1 MSAPFS
7 YLNGPRGDPPAPG
20 DGRDVTQDEGDIV
33 IRDDTVNAAWA
44 GGLEEE
50 EHFDEDAEAGEY
62 IFPNLEQDVATLA
75 TTELA
80 RTRGE
85 QRRINELRHD
95 VNGEPRQ
102 TTATPPPLATP
113 NPYTRGNTA
122 TPIARRVNLDVA
134 SPTARNNERETTN
147 PGNEDESALI
157 ARSTENTTIK
167 TAGDLYEFLDWQANR
182 KGSPPE
188 QAKFKE
194 DAFNFPG
201 LLVFAVMRPKSQHI
215 QVLHSI
221 QVYPNAP
228 GSDPAW
234 KGKTIGFLGDRTR
247 YSPAPQ
253 MIELKEKAPWAWET
267 KQICNDVTVME
278 GFYANP
284 GNSDK
289 LWTPEGTEPR
299 MAVTV
304 PRMLALPPDCVAYCA
319 EAPRTPFELAQH
331 VQTVLGSTHLDAAKF
346 ALTLDW
352 CCMAA
357 QPEGGTSEA
366 TRSSLLAFP
375 INPIIGSIAL
385 HKWACK
391 RLAETLGMTK
401 PPAQGGLT
409 QNNQP
414 SSVSNPAD
422 TTPAPA
428 PALDVALIAQV
439 TAAVVAA
446 LRTKDN
452 VAAGMQAEGGV
463 RSTDEARAYTP
474 FQLAK
479 LKGFCC
485 VYENAK
491 IPPIW
496 DYFTTT
502 KDVDAHRAKL
512 LGEMGTW
519 ARENDITIT
528 RGLYLEKS
536 TMDEIVKL
544 DFNPGAATAYF
555 ATAEKGM
562 SILIVRP
569 RKGNETADI
578 RSKEQAMRLTE
589 RNYTLSDALGL
600 TRKDPRPPAS
610 SYLELLR
617 DVGTLCALT
626 HALFG
631 DLCDYFLNLFDLWTM
646 LNSENVYA
654 KSDQFSPLMVRQI
667 TWAVIEDSRQFFFK
681 TMTEEE
687 LARGNA
693 RFPTSNLMNIIG
705 TDVAKGVEIRLGN
718 FPEKWKQELSGHGRT
733 MNRTGSPPAGGMN
746 RLQGQAG
753 SSTQHSGAMQPSFAP
768 LAVQSTGGERP
779 VTIRRD
785 DIHPAIRSMM
795 EGYIRHFRSVQ
806 FRMLCRAAG
815 VSELELPVEEKY
827 VRNGKNLLC
836 YSYVLGKC
844 NGKYCGRAQDGHA
857 PANTLSLTFVEQLCQ
872 KLRPGVE
879 ARRNTE
885 PAVQLTDYQPNNKR
899 KRTA

>member
-1 MSAPFS
+1 MNTPFP
-7 YLNGPRGDPPAPG
+7 YLNSPCADPPAPG

-33 IRDDTVNAAWA
+33 TRDDAVNTAGA

-50 EHFDEDAEAGEY
+50 EHFDEDAEASEW
-62 IFPNLEQDVATLA
+62 ILPNLEQDVAMLA

-85 QRRINELRHD
+85 QRRLDELRHD
-95 VNGEPRQ
+95 GSGEPRQ
-102 TTATPPPLATP
+102 TTATPPPMATP
-113 NPYTRGNTA
+113 NPSTRGNTT
-122 TPIARRVNLDVA
+122 TPIARRVNFDVA
-134 SPTARNNERETTN
+134 SPIARTSERETTS
-147 PGNEDESALI
+147 PSNEDESALI
-157 ARSTENTTIK
+157 ARSTENTSIK

-201 LLVFAVMRPKSQHI
+201 LLVFAVMRPKSLHI
-215 QVLHSI
+215 QLLHSI

-267 KQICNDVTVME
+267 KQICNDVTVMDS
-278 GFYANP
+278 FYANP
-284 GNSDK
+284 GNSEK
-289 LWTPEGTEPR
+289 LWTPDGTAPR

-319 EAPRTPFELAQH
+319 EAPRTPFELATH
-331 VQTVLGSTHLDAAKF
+331 VQKVLGSTLLDAAKF
-346 ALTLDW
+346 TLILDW

-366 TRSSLLAFP
+366 ARSSLLAFP
-375 INPIIGSIAL
+375 VNPIIGSMAL
-385 HKWACK
+385 HKWASK
-391 RLAETLGMTK
+391 RLTETLGMTN
-401 PPAQGGLT
+401 PSDQGGLT

-414 SSVSNPAD
+414 SSASIPAG

-446 LRTKDN
+446 LRTNDN
-452 VAAGMQAEGGV
+452 AVVGVQAEGGA
-463 RSTDEARAYTP
+463 RSTEEARAYTS

-485 VYENAK
+485 VYENAN

-528 RGLYLEKS
+528 RGLYFEKS
-536 TMDEIVKL
+536 TMDEIIKL
-544 DFNPGAATAYF
+544 EFNPGAATAYF

-617 DVGTLCALT
+617 DVGTFCALT
-626 HALFG
+626 HTLFG
-631 DLCDYFLNLFDLWTM
+631 DQCDYFINLFDLWTM
-646 LNSENVYA
+646 LNSESVYA
-654 KSDQFSPLMVRQI
+654 KSDQFSPQMVRQI

-718 FPEKWKQELSGHGRT
+718 FPEKWKQELSGTTRT
-733 MNRTGSPPAGGMN
+733 MHKAGVPPAGGTN
-746 RLQGQAG
+746 HLQEQTGSNIQQ
-753 SSTQHSGAMQPSFAP
+753 SSTMPPSFAP
-768 LAVQSTGGERP
+768 SAVQSTGSERP
-779 VTIRRD
+779 VTIRQN

-815 VSELELPVEEKY
+815 VSESELPVEEKY

-857 PANTLSLTFVEQLCQ
+857 PATSLSPTFVEQLCQ

-885 PAVQLTDYQPNNKR
+885 PAVRLTDYQPNNKR